1 MLNGRHMEDPYVGNA
16 VIAMPFLMPKLRT
29 VHILKALTASVLIA
43 IQAVSPLTSSAQA
56 AGLPTLGDGASSL
69 TTGEERRLGDSI
81 VRELYRDPD
90 YLDDPVLQEYVEGI
104 WLHLQ
109 DAARKNGELSPE
121 LEERFAW
128 TLLLGKDRQVNAFAL
143 PGGYMGVYLGL
154 IGVVSSGDELASVI
168 AHETSHITQRH
179 IARMMAQQGKQT
191 PLMLASMLLGALA
204 ATRSPDA
211 AMAIMMGGPA
221 AVMQNQLN
229 FSRAMESEA
238 DRMGYSLMSPA
249 GFAPQGFVSMFGK
262 LQQASRLNDNGSWPY
277 LRSHPLTTQ
286 RIADMDS
293 RIPPGKRAADP
304 VPTLEHVMM
313 SARARVIS
321 NPGVEVRRQW
331 ARLPRSGS
339 FSSLSQFEQVAQ
351 LYAATLSAMYLRD
364 WPLAREMAQ
373 RLLAATAGN
382 APANIQAKWLNA
394 ELEFKA
400 DNPQAALAALPLQFG
415 NAPEAAPRGPASGN
429 LAGPREVGPREVGPR
444 EAGPSLATID
454 VVERVAPRRP
464 QLLLKTEILLR
475 LNQAGSMASPL
486 QTWVT
491 DHPRDGSAWQT
502 LARVWRSQGQEM
514 RALRAEA
521 EAQVAHYDYA
531 AAVDRFKAAQDLA
544 RKAGAG
550 ADYFEASIIDT
561 RLRAVEE
568 LLREQL
574 RDKAVNK

>member
-1 MLNGRHMEDPYVGNA
+1 MLNGWHGTQVLPTFVVMVLPNFMQKTRTPYV
-16 VIAMPFLMPKLRT
+16 F
-29 VHILKALTASVLIA
+29 KALTASVLVA
-43 IQAVSPLTSSAQA
+43 FQCLTVVAPTAHA

-81 VRELYRDPD
+81 AKELYRDPD

-109 DAARKNGELSPE
+109 DAARKNGELSQE

-128 TLLLGKDRQVNAFAL
+128 TLVLGKDRQVNAFAL

-154 IGVVSSGDELASVI
+154 ISVVSSGDELASVI

-179 IARMMAQQGKQT
+179 IARMLAQQGKQT

-221 AVMQNQLN
+221 AMMQSQLN

-238 DRMGYSLMSPA
+238 DRMGYSLMAPA

-293 RIPPGKRAADP
+293 RVPPGKRAVDP

-313 SARARVIS
+313 AARARVIS
-321 NPGVEVRRQW
+321 NAGVDVRRQW
-331 ARLPRSGS
+331 AALPRSGS
-339 FSSLSQFEQVAQ
+339 FAGLSQPEQVGQ

-364 WPLAREMAQ
+364 WALAREMVQ
-373 RLLAATAGN
+373 RLLTATAGN
-382 APANIQAKWLNA
+382 AQASIQAKWLNA
-394 ELEFKA
+394 ELEFRA
-400 DNPQAALAALPLQFG
+400 DNAQAALAALPLQSS
-415 NAPEAAPRGPASGN
+415 NAPQAAPKVNARGN
-429 LAGPREVGPREVGPR
+429 IE
-444 EAGPSLATID
+444 GPSLATIN
-454 VVERVAPRRP
+454 VVEQAAARRP
-464 QLLLKTEILLR
+464 ELLLRADILLK
-475 LNQAGSMASPL
+475 LGQAASVASPL

-491 DHPRDGSAWQT
+491 DHPRDGGAWQM

-544 RKAGAG
+544 RKAGAKV
-550 ADYFEASIIDT
+550 DYFEASIVDT
-561 RLRAVEE
+561 RLRAVQE

-574 RDKAVNK
+574 ADKSINK

>member
-1 MLNGRHMEDPYVGNA
+1 MQKL
-16 VIAMPFLMPKLRT
+16 PKLHT
-29 VHILKALTASVLIA
+29 LKALTASILIA
-43 IQAVSPLTSSAQA
+43 IQIASPVASTAQA

-81 VRELYRDPD
+81 IKELYRDPD

-109 DAARKNGELSPE
+109 DAARKSGELSPE

-128 TLLLGKDRQVNAFAL
+128 TLILGKDRQVNAFAL

-154 IGVVSSGDELASVI
+154 ISVVSSGDELASVI

-304 VPTLEHVMM
+304 VPTMEHVMM
-313 SARARVIS
+313 AARARVIS
-321 NPGVEVRRQW
+321 NSGVEVRRQW
-331 ARLPRSGS
+331 ATLPRSGS
-339 FSSLSQFEQVAQ
+339 FASQSSFEQVAQ
-351 LYAATLSAMYLRD
+351 LYAATLSAVYLRD
-364 WPLAREMAQ
+364 WPLAREMVQ

-382 APANIQAKWLNA
+382 AQAHIQAQWLNA
-394 ELEFKA
+394 ELEYKA
-400 DNPQAALAALPLQFG
+400 DNPQAALAVLPSQSSKTPQE
-415 NAPEAAPRGPASGN
+415 APQVTASGN
-429 LAGPREVGPREVGPR
+429 L
-444 EAGPSLATID
+444 AGPSLATID

-464 QLLLKTEILLR
+464 ELLLKTDILLK
-475 LNQAGSMASPL
+475 LNQAAPMASPL

-491 DHPRDGSAWQT
+491 DHPRDGLAWQT

-544 RKAGAG
+544 RRAGAQ

-561 RLRAVEE
+561 RLRAVDE

-574 RDKAVNK
+574 RDKSINK

>member
-1 MLNGRHMEDPYVGNA
+1 MEDPYVGNA

-43 IQAVSPLTSSAQA
+43 TQAVSPLTCSVQA

-339 FSSLSQFEQVAQ
+339 FSSLSSSEQVAQ

-364 WPLAREMAQ
+364 WPLAREMVQ

-382 APANIQAKWLNA
+382 APANIQARWLNA
-394 ELEFKA
+394 ELEYKA
-400 DNPQAALAALPLQFG
+400 DNPQAALAALPLQSG
-415 NAPEAAPRGPASGN
+415 NAPQAAPRGTASGN
-429 LAGPREVGPREVGPR
+429 LAGPR

-464 QLLLKTEILLR
+464 ELLLKTEILLR
-475 LNQAGSMASPL
+475 LNQAGPMASPL

-574 RDKAVNK
+574 RDKAINK

>member
-1 MLNGRHMEDPYVGNA
+1 
-16 VIAMPFLMPKLRT
+16 MPKLRK

-43 IQAVSPLTSSAQA
+43 IQAVSPLAPGARA

-81 VRELYRDPD
+81 ARELYRDPD

-331 ARLPRSGS
+331 ATLPRSGS

-364 WPLAREMAQ
+364 WPLAREMVQ
-373 RLLAATAGN
+373 RLLVATAGN
-382 APANIQAKWLNA
+382 APANIQARWLNA
-394 ELEFKA
+394 ELEYKA
-400 DNPQAALAALPLQFG
+400 DNPQAALVALPLQSVL
-415 NAPEAAPRGPASGN
+415 APQAAPKATASGN
-429 LAGPREVGPREVGPR
+429 LAGPREAGPR

-464 QLLLKTEILLR
+464 ELLLKTEILLR

-544 RKAGAG
+544 RKAGAR

>member
-1 MLNGRHMEDPYVGNA
+1 
-16 VIAMPFLMPKLRT
+16 MPKLRK

-43 IQAVSPLTSSAQA
+43 IQAVSPLAPGARA

-81 VRELYRDPD
+81 ARELYRDPD

-331 ARLPRSGS
+331 ATLPRSGS

-364 WPLAREMAQ
+364 WPLAREMVQ
-373 RLLAATAGN
+373 RLLTATAGN
-382 APANIQAKWLNA
+382 APANIQARWLNA
-394 ELEFKA
+394 ELEYKA
-400 DNPQAALAALPLQFG
+400 DNPQAALVALPLQSVL
-415 NAPEAAPRGPASGN
+415 APQAAPKATASGN
-429 LAGPREVGPREVGPR
+429 LAGPREAGPR

-464 QLLLKTEILLR
+464 ELLLKTEILLR

-544 RKAGAG
+544 RKAGAR

>member
-1 MLNGRHMEDPYVGNA
+1 MNGWQFRPLNAGNV
-16 VIAMPFLMPKLRT
+16 VIVMPLLMQKLPKA
-29 VHILKALTASVLIA
+29 HALKALAASILIA
-43 IQAVSPLTSSAQA
+43 VQCVSPLMSPVQA

-69 TTGEERRLGDSI
+69 TTGDERRLGDSI
-81 VRELYRDPD
+81 VKELYRDPD

-109 DAARKNGELSPE
+109 DAARKNGELSQE
-121 LEERFAW
+121 LEDRFAW
-128 TLLLGKDRQVNAFAL
+128 TLILGKDRQVNAFAL

-154 IGVVSSGDELASVI
+154 ISVVSSGDELASVI

-179 IARMMAQQGKQT
+179 IARMLAQQGKQT

-238 DRMGYSLMSPA
+238 DRMGYSLMAPA

-293 RIPPGKRAADP
+293 RVPPGKRSADP

-313 SARARVIS
+313 AARARVIS
-321 NPGVEVRRQW
+321 NAGVDVRRQW
-331 ARLPRSGS
+331 AVLPRSGS
-339 FSSLSQFEQVAQ
+339 FGSVSQAEQVGQ

-364 WPLAREMAQ
+364 WALAREMVQ
-373 RLLAATAGN
+373 RLLTATAGN
-382 APANIQAKWLNA
+382 AQASIQAKWLNA
-394 ELEFKA
+394 ELELKA
-400 DNPQAALAALPLQFG
+400 DNPQAALAALPLQSS
-415 NAPEAAPRGPASGN
+415 NAPQPAPKVTASGN
-429 LAGPREVGPREVGPR
+429 LAGP
-444 EAGPSLATID
+444 SLATIN
-454 VVERVAPRRP
+454 VVEHVAPRRP
-464 QLLLKTEILLR
+464 ELMLRAEILLK
-475 LNQAGSMASPL
+475 LNQAAPVVSPL

-521 EAQVAHYDYA
+521 KAQVAHYDYA

-544 RKAGAG
+544 RKAGAK

-574 RDKAVNK
+574 SDKSINK

>member
-1 MLNGRHMEDPYVGNA
+1 
-16 VIAMPFLMPKLRT
+16 MPFLMPKLPKAHT
-29 VHILKALTASVLIA
+29 LKALAASVLIA
-43 IQAVSPLTSSAQA
+43 LQCVAPMLHPVQA

-81 VRELYRDPD
+81 VKELYRDPD

-109 DAARKNGELSPE
+109 DAARKNGELSQE

-179 IARMMAQQGKQT
+179 IARMLSQQGKQT

-238 DRMGYSLMSPA
+238 DRMGYSLMAPA

-293 RIPPGKRAADP
+293 RVPPGKRAAAP
-304 VPTLEHVMM
+304 APTLEHVMM
-313 SARARVIS
+313 AARARVIS
-321 NPGVEVRRQW
+321 NTGVDVRRQW
-331 ARLPRSGS
+331 ATLPRSGS
-339 FSSLSQFEQVAQ
+339 FASLTQAEQIGQ
-351 LYAATLSAMYLRD
+351 LYAATLSAIYLRD
-364 WPLAREMAQ
+364 WPLAREMVQ
-373 RLLAATAGN
+373 RLLSATAGN
-382 APANIQAKWLNA
+382 AQANIQARWLSA
-394 ELEFKA
+394 ELEYKA
-400 DNPQAALAALPLQFG
+400 DQPQAALAALPLQSS
-415 NAPEAAPRGPASGN
+415 NAPQPAPKVTASGN
-429 LAGPREVGPREVGPR
+429 LAGPREAGPR
-444 EAGPSLATID
+444 EAGPSLATVN
-454 VVERVAPRRP
+454 VVEHVAPRRP
-464 QLLLKTEILLR
+464 ELLLRADILLK
-475 LNQAGSMASPL
+475 LGQAASMASPL
-486 QTWVT
+486 QTWMT
-491 DHPRDGSAWQT
+491 DHPRDGTAWQT

-544 RKAGAG
+544 RKAGAK

-561 RLRAVEE
+561 RLRAVDE

-574 RDKAVNK
+574 RDKTINK

>member
-1 MLNGRHMEDPYVGNA
+1 MLNGWQFRNLNAGNV
-16 VIAMPFLMPKLRT
+16 VIAMPILMQKLPKT
-29 VHILKALTASVLIA
+29 HILKALTASVLIA
-43 IQAVSPLTSSAQA
+43 IQGVSLLMSPAHA
-56 AGLPTLGDGASSL
+56 AALPTLGDGASSL
-69 TTGEERRLGDSI
+69 TTGDERRLGDSI
-81 VRELYRDPD
+81 VKELYRDPD

-154 IGVVSSGDELASVI
+154 IGVVSSRDELASVI

-221 AVMQNQLN
+221 AMMQNQLN

-293 RIPPGKRAADP
+293 RIPPGKRATEPA
-304 VPTLEHVMM
+304 PTLEHVMM
-313 SARARVIS
+313 AARARVIS
-321 NPGVEVRRQW
+321 NPGAEVRRQW
-331 ARLPRSGS
+331 ATLPRSGS
-339 FSSLSQFEQVAQ
+339 FAGLPQAEQVAQ
-351 LYAATLSAMYLRD
+351 LYAATLSALYLRD
-364 WPLAREMAQ
+364 WVIAREMVQ
-373 RLLAATAGN
+373 RLLTATAGN
-382 APANIQAKWLNA
+382 AQASIQAKWLNA

-400 DNPQAALAALPLQFG
+400 DNAQAALAALPLQSSK
-415 NAPEAAPRGPASGN
+415 APQAAPKVAASGN
-429 LAGPREVGPREVGPR
+429 LT
-444 EAGPSLATID
+444 GPSLATID
-454 VVERVAPRRP
+454 VIESVAPRRP
-464 QLLLKTEILLR
+464 ELLLKADILLK
-475 LNQAGSMASPL
+475 LNQVGPIASPL

-491 DHPRDGSAWQT
+491 DHPRDGGAWQM
-502 LARVWRSQGQEM
+502 LARVWRSQGQEL

-544 RKAGAG
+544 RKAGAK

-561 RLRAVEE
+561 RLRAVNE

-574 RDKAVNK
+574 SDKAINK

>member
-1 MLNGRHMEDPYVGNA
+1 M
-16 VIAMPFLMPKLRT
+16 IAMPFLIQKLRT
-29 VHILKALTASVLIA
+29 AHILKALTASVLIA
-43 IQAVSPLTSSAQA
+43 IQTVSPLASSAQA

-81 VRELYRDPD
+81 ARELYRDPD

-293 RIPPGKRAADP
+293 RIPPGKRAAEP

-364 WPLAREMAQ
+364 WPLAREMVQ
-373 RLLAATAGN
+373 RLLAATVGN
-382 APANIQAKWLNA
+382 APANIQARWLNA

-400 DNPQAALAALPLQFG
+400 DNPQAALAALPLQSG
-415 NAPEAAPRGPASGN
+415 NAPQAAPRVTASGN
-429 LAGPREVGPREVGPR
+429 LAGPR

-464 QLLLKTEILLR
+464 ELLLKTEILLR

>member
-1 MLNGRHMEDPYVGNA
+1 
-16 VIAMPFLMPKLRT
+16 MPKLRT

-81 VRELYRDPD
+81 ARELYRDPD

-382 APANIQAKWLNA
+382 APANIQARWLNA

-400 DNPQAALAALPLQFG
+400 DNPQAALAALPPQSG
-415 NAPEAAPRGPASGN
+415 NAPQAAPRVTASGN
-429 LAGPREVGPREVGPR
+429 LAGPREAGPR

-454 VVERVAPRRP
+454 VVEQVAPRRP

-544 RKAGAG
+544 RKAGAS

-561 RLRAVEE
+561 RLRAVDE

>member
-1 MLNGRHMEDPYVGNA
+1 MQKL
-16 VIAMPFLMPKLRT
+16 PKLHT
-29 VHILKALTASVLIA
+29 LKALAASILIA
-43 IQAVSPLTSSAQA
+43 IQIASPVASTAQA

-81 VRELYRDPD
+81 IKELYRDLD

-109 DAARKNGELSPE
+109 DAARKSGELSPE

-128 TLLLGKDRQVNAFAL
+128 TLILGKDRQVNAFAL

-154 IGVVSSGDELASVI
+154 ISVVSSGDELASVI

-304 VPTLEHVMM
+304 VPTMEHVMM
-313 SARARVIS
+313 AARARVIS

-331 ARLPRSGS
+331 ATLPRSGS
-339 FSSLSQFEQVAQ
+339 FASQSSLEQVAQ

-364 WPLAREMAQ
+364 WPLAREMVQ

-382 APANIQAKWLNA
+382 AQAHIQAQWLNA
-394 ELEFKA
+394 ELEYKA
-400 DNPQAALAALPLQFG
+400 DNPQAALAALPSQSSKTPQD
-415 NAPEAAPRGPASGN
+415 APKVTASGN
-429 LAGPREVGPREVGPR
+429 L
-444 EAGPSLATID
+444 AGPSLATID

-464 QLLLKTEILLR
+464 ELLLKTDILLK
-475 LNQAGSMASPL
+475 LNQAAPMASPL

-491 DHPRDGSAWQT
+491 DHPRDGLAWQT

-544 RKAGAG
+544 RRAGAQ

-561 RLRAVEE
+561 RLRAVDE

-574 RDKAVNK
+574 RDKSINK

>member
-293 RIPPGKRAADP
+293 RIPPGKRAAEP

-400 DNPQAALAALPLQFG
+400 DNPQAALAALPLQSG

-429 LAGPREVGPREVGPR
+429 LAGPREVGPR

>member
-1 MLNGRHMEDPYVGNA
+1 
-16 VIAMPFLMPKLRT
+16 MPKLRT

-81 VRELYRDPD
+81 ARELYRDPD

-313 SARARVIS
+313 AARARVIS
-321 NPGVEVRRQW
+321 NQGVEVRRQW

-364 WPLAREMAQ
+364 WPLAREMVQ

-382 APANIQAKWLNA
+382 APANIQARWLNA

-400 DNPQAALAALPLQFG
+400 DNPQAALAALPLHSG
-415 NAPEAAPRGPASGN
+415 NAPQAAPRVTASGN
-429 LAGPREVGPREVGPR
+429 LAGPR

-464 QLLLKTEILLR
+464 ELLLKTEILLR
-475 LNQAGSMASPL
+475 LNQAGPMASPL

>member
-1 MLNGRHMEDPYVGNA
+1 MLNCWQLRALNAGNT
-16 VIAMPFLMPKLRT
+16 VIDMPLLMQKQPV
-29 VHILKALTASVLIA
+29 VHTLKALVASIVIA
-43 IQAVSPLTSSAQA
+43 VQCTSPLMSTAQA

-81 VRELYRDPD
+81 VKELYRDPD

-154 IGVVSSGDELASVI
+154 IGVVSSGDELASVL

-179 IARMMAQQGKQT
+179 IARMLAQQGKQT

-221 AVMQNQLN
+221 AMMQNQLN

-293 RIPPGKRAADP
+293 RIPPGKRATEPA
-304 VPTLEHVMM
+304 PTLEHVMM
-313 SARARVIS
+313 AARARVIS

-331 ARLPRSGS
+331 ATLPRSGS
-339 FSSLSQFEQVAQ
+339 FASQSSLEQVAQ

-364 WPLAREMAQ
+364 WPLAREMVQ

-382 APANIQAKWLNA
+382 AQAHIQAQWLNA
-394 ELEFKA
+394 ELEYKA
-400 DNPQAALAALPLQFG
+400 DNPQAALATLPSQSSKLPQEALKLT
-415 NAPEAAPRGPASGN
+415 ASGN
-429 LAGPREVGPREVGPR
+429 L
-444 EAGPSLATID
+444 AGPSLATID

-464 QLLLKTEILLR
+464 ELLLKTDILLK
-475 LNQAGSMASPL
+475 LNQAAPMASPL

-491 DHPRDGSAWQT
+491 DHPRDGLAWQT
-502 LARVWRSQGQEM
+502 LGRVWRSQGQEM

-544 RKAGAG
+544 RRAGAQ

-561 RLRAVEE
+561 RLRAVDE

-574 RDKAVNK
+574 RDKSINK

>member
-1 MLNGRHMEDPYVGNA
+1 MLHPV
-16 VIAMPFLMPKLRT
+16 
-29 VHILKALTASVLIA
+29 
-43 IQAVSPLTSSAQA
+43 QA

-81 VRELYRDPD
+81 VKELYRDPD

-109 DAARKNGELSPE
+109 DAARKNGELSQE

-179 IARMMAQQGKQT
+179 IARMLSQQGKQT

-238 DRMGYSLMSPA
+238 DRMGYSLMAPA

-293 RIPPGKRAADP
+293 RVPPGKRAAAP
-304 VPTLEHVMM
+304 EPTLEHVMM
-313 SARARVIS
+313 AARARVIS
-321 NPGVEVRRQW
+321 NTGVDVRRQW
-331 ARLPRSGS
+331 ATLPRSGS
-339 FSSLSQFEQVAQ
+339 FASLTQAEQIGQ
-351 LYAATLSAMYLRD
+351 LYAATLSAIYLRD
-364 WPLAREMAQ
+364 WPLAREMVQ
-373 RLLAATAGN
+373 RLLSATAGN
-382 APANIQAKWLNA
+382 AQANIQARWLSA
-394 ELEFKA
+394 ELEYKA
-400 DNPQAALAALPLQFG
+400 DQPQAALAALPLQSS
-415 NAPEAAPRGPASGN
+415 NAPQPAPKVTASGN
-429 LAGPREVGPREVGPR
+429 LAGPREAGPR
-444 EAGPSLATID
+444 EAGPSLATIN
-454 VVERVAPRRP
+454 VVEHMAPRRP
-464 QLLLKTEILLR
+464 ELLLRADILLK
-475 LNQAGSMASPL
+475 LGQAASMASPL

-491 DHPRDGSAWQT
+491 DHPRDGTAWQT

-544 RKAGAG
+544 RKAGAK

-561 RLRAVEE
+561 RLRAVDE

-574 RDKAVNK
+574 RDKTINK

>member
-1 MLNGRHMEDPYVGNA
+1 
-16 VIAMPFLMPKLRT
+16 MPFLMQKLPKIHT
-29 VHILKALTASVLIA
+29 LKALTASILIA
-43 IQAVSPLTSSAQA
+43 IQIVSPAASTAQA

-81 VRELYRDPD
+81 IKELYRDPD

-104 WLHLQ
+104 WQHLQ
-109 DAARKNGELSPE
+109 DAARKSGELSPE

-128 TLLLGKDRQVNAFAL
+128 TLILGKDRQVNAFAL

-154 IGVVSSGDELASVI
+154 ISVVSSGDELASVI

-304 VPTLEHVMM
+304 VPTMEHVMM
-313 SARARVIS
+313 AARARVIS

-331 ARLPRSGS
+331 ATLPRSGS
-339 FSSLSQFEQVAQ
+339 FASQSSLEQVAQ

-364 WPLAREMAQ
+364 WPLAREMVQ

-382 APANIQAKWLNA
+382 AQAHIQAQWLNA
-394 ELEFKA
+394 ELEYKA
-400 DNPQAALAALPLQFG
+400 DNPQAALAALPSQSSK
-415 NAPEAAPRGPASGN
+415 APQEAPKVTASGN
-429 LAGPREVGPREVGPR
+429 L
-444 EAGPSLATID
+444 AGPSLATID

-464 QLLLKTEILLR
+464 ELLLKTDILLK
-475 LNQAGSMASPL
+475 LNQAAPMASPL

-491 DHPRDGSAWQT
+491 DHPRDGLAWQT

-544 RKAGAG
+544 RRAGAQ

-561 RLRAVEE
+561 RLRAVDE

-574 RDKAVNK
+574 RDKSINK

>member
-1 MLNGRHMEDPYVGNA
+1 
-16 VIAMPFLMPKLRT
+16 MPFLMPKLRK

-43 IQAVSPLTSSAQA
+43 IQAVSPLAPGARA

-81 VRELYRDPD
+81 ARELYRDPD

-331 ARLPRSGS
+331 ATLPRSGS

-364 WPLAREMAQ
+364 WPLAREMVQ
-373 RLLAATAGN
+373 RLLVATAGN

-400 DNPQAALAALPLQFG
+400 DNPQAALVALPLQSVL
-415 NAPEAAPRGPASGN
+415 APQAAPKATASGN
-429 LAGPREVGPREVGPR
+429 LAGPREAGPR

-464 QLLLKTEILLR
+464 ELLLKTEILLR

-544 RKAGAG
+544 RKAGAR

>member
-1 MLNGRHMEDPYVGNA
+1 MLNGRHMEDPYAGNA

-69 TTGEERRLGDSI
+69 TTGEERRMGDSI
-81 VRELYRDPD
+81 ARELYRDPD

-313 SARARVIS
+313 AARARVIS
-321 NPGVEVRRQW
+321 NQGVEVRRQW

-364 WPLAREMAQ
+364 WPLAREMVQ

-382 APANIQAKWLNA
+382 APANIQARWLNA

-400 DNPQAALAALPLQFG
+400 DNPQAALAALPLHSD
-415 NAPEAAPRGPASGN
+415 NAPQAAPRVTASGN
-429 LAGPREVGPREVGPR
+429 LAGPREAGPR
-444 EAGPSLATID
+444 EARPSLATID

-464 QLLLKTEILLR
+464 ELLLKTEILLR
-475 LNQAGSMASPL
+475 LNQAGPMASPL

>member
-1 MLNGRHMEDPYVGNA
+1 M
-16 VIAMPFLMPKLRT
+16 IAMPFLIQKLRT
-29 VHILKALTASVLIA
+29 AHILKAVTASVLIA
-43 IQAVSPLTSSAQA
+43 IQTVSPLASSAQA

-81 VRELYRDPD
+81 ARELYRDPD

-364 WPLAREMAQ
+364 WPLAREMVQ
-373 RLLAATAGN
+373 RLLAATVGN
-382 APANIQAKWLNA
+382 APANIQARWLNA

-400 DNPQAALAALPLQFG
+400 DNPQAALAALPLQSG
-415 NAPEAAPRGPASGN
+415 NAPQAAPRVTASGN
-429 LAGPREVGPREVGPR
+429 LAGPR

-464 QLLLKTEILLR
+464 ELLLKTEILLR

>member
-1 MLNGRHMEDPYVGNA
+1 
-16 VIAMPFLMPKLRT
+16 MPFLMQKLPKIHT
-29 VHILKALTASVLIA
+29 LKALTASVLLA
-43 IQAVSPLTSSAQA
+43 IQIASPVASTAQA

-81 VRELYRDPD
+81 IKELYRDPD

-109 DAARKNGELSPE
+109 DAARKSGELSPE

-128 TLLLGKDRQVNAFAL
+128 TLILGKDRQVNAFAL

-154 IGVVSSGDELASVI
+154 ISVVSSGDELASVI

-304 VPTLEHVMM
+304 VPTMEHVMM
-313 SARARVIS
+313 AARARVIS

-331 ARLPRSGS
+331 ATLPRSGS
-339 FSSLSQFEQVAQ
+339 FASQSSLEQVGQ

-364 WPLAREMAQ
+364 WPLAREMVQ

-382 APANIQAKWLNA
+382 TQAHIQAQWLNA
-394 ELEFKA
+394 ELEYKA
-400 DNPQAALAALPLQFG
+400 DNPQAALAALPSQSSKPPQE
-415 NAPEAAPRGPASGN
+415 APKVTASGN
-429 LAGPREVGPREVGPR
+429 L
-444 EAGPSLATID
+444 AGPSLATID

-464 QLLLKTEILLR
+464 ELLLKTDILLK
-475 LNQAGSMASPL
+475 LNQAAPMASPL
-486 QTWVT
+486 QTWVA
-491 DHPRDGSAWQT
+491 DHPRDGLAWQT

-544 RKAGAG
+544 RKAGAK

-561 RLRAVEE
+561 RLRAVDE

-574 RDKAVNK
+574 RDKSINK

>member
-1 MLNGRHMEDPYVGNA
+1 
-16 VIAMPFLMPKLRT
+16 MPFLIQKLRT
-29 VHILKALTASVLIA
+29 AHILKALTASVLIA
-43 IQAVSPLTSSAQA
+43 IQTVSPLASSAQA

-81 VRELYRDPD
+81 ARELYRDPD

-109 DAARKNGELSPE
+109 DAARKNGELSHE

-293 RIPPGKRAADP
+293 RIPPGKRAAEP

-364 WPLAREMAQ
+364 WPLAREMVQ
-373 RLLAATAGN
+373 RLLVATAGN
-382 APANIQAKWLNA
+382 APANIQARWLNA

-400 DNPQAALAALPLQFG
+400 DNPQAALAALPLHSG
-415 NAPEAAPRGPASGN
+415 NAPQAAPRVTASGN
-429 LAGPREVGPREVGPR
+429 LAGPR

-464 QLLLKTEILLR
+464 ELLLKTEILLR

>member
-1 MLNGRHMEDPYVGNA
+1 M
-16 VIAMPFLMPKLRT
+16 
-29 VHILKALTASVLIA
+29 
-43 IQAVSPLTSSAQA
+43 SPAQA

-81 VRELYRDPD
+81 VKELYRDPD
-90 YLDDPVLQEYVEGI
+90 YLDDPMLQEYVEGI

-128 TLLLGKDRQVNAFAL
+128 TLILGKDRQVNAFAL

-179 IARMMAQQGKQT
+179 IARMLAQQGKQT

-221 AVMQNQLN
+221 AVMQSQLN

-238 DRMGYSLMSPA
+238 DRMGYSLMAPA

-293 RIPPGKRAADP
+293 RVPPGKRAAAP
-304 VPTLEHVMM
+304 APTLEHAMM
-313 SARARVIS
+313 AARARVIS
-321 NPGVEVRRQW
+321 NAGVDVRRQW
-331 ARLPRSGS
+331 AVLPRSGS
-339 FSSLSQFEQVAQ
+339 FGVQSQADQIGQ
-351 LYAATLSAMYLRD
+351 LYAAVLSAMYLRD

-373 RLLAATAGN
+373 RLLTATAGN
-382 APANIQAKWLNA
+382 GPARMQAQWLNA
-394 ELEFKA
+394 EMELKA
-400 DNPQAALAALPLQFG
+400 DNAQAALAALPLQSS
-415 NAPEAAPRGPASGN
+415 NAVQAAPKITSRGN
-429 LAGPREVGPREVGPR
+429 ME
-444 EAGPSLATID
+444 GPSLATID
-454 VVERVAPRRP
+454 VVERVAARRP
-464 QLLLKTEILLR
+464 ELLLKSEILLK
-475 LNQAGSMASPL
+475 LNQAGPMASPL

-491 DHPRDGSAWQT
+491 DHARDGTAWQT

-531 AAVDRFKAAQDLA
+531 AAVDRFKAAQDFA
-544 RKAGAG
+544 RKSGG
-550 ADYFEASIIDT
+550 QADYFEASIIDT
-561 RLRAVEE
+561 RLRAVQE

-574 RDKAVNK
+574 SDKTINK

>member
-1 MLNGRHMEDPYVGNA
+1 M
-16 VIAMPFLMPKLRT
+16 
-29 VHILKALTASVLIA
+29 AS
-43 IQAVSPLTSSAQA
+43 TAQA

-81 VRELYRDPD
+81 IKELYRDPD

-109 DAARKNGELSPE
+109 DAARKSGELSPE

-128 TLLLGKDRQVNAFAL
+128 TLILGKDRQVNAFAL

-154 IGVVSSGDELASVI
+154 ISVVSSGDELASVI

-238 DRMGYSLMSPA
+238 DRMGYSLMAPA

-304 VPTLEHVMM
+304 VPTMEHVMM
-313 SARARVIS
+313 AARARVIS

-331 ARLPRSGS
+331 ATLPRSGS
-339 FSSLSQFEQVAQ
+339 FASQSSLEQVAQ

-364 WPLAREMAQ
+364 WPLAREMVQ

-382 APANIQAKWLNA
+382 AQAHIQAQWLNA
-394 ELEFKA
+394 ELEYKA
-400 DNPQAALAALPLQFG
+400 DNPQAALAALPSLSSKTPQES
-415 NAPEAAPRGPASGN
+415 PKVTASGN
-429 LAGPREVGPREVGPR
+429 L
-444 EAGPSLATID
+444 AGPSLATID

-464 QLLLKTEILLR
+464 ELLLKTDILLK
-475 LNQAGSMASPL
+475 LNQAAPMASPL

-491 DHPRDGSAWQT
+491 DHPRDGLAWQT

-544 RKAGAG
+544 RRAGAQ

-574 RDKAVNK
+574 RDKSINK

>member
-429 LAGPREVGPREVGPR
+429 LAGPREVGPRE
-444 EAGPSLATID
+444 AGPSLATID

>member
-1 MLNGRHMEDPYVGNA
+1 
-16 VIAMPFLMPKLRT
+16 MPFLMPKLRK
-29 VHILKALTASVLIA
+29 VHILKVLTASVLIA
-43 IQAVSPLTSSAQA
+43 IQAVSPLAPGALA

-81 VRELYRDPD
+81 ARELYRDPD

-331 ARLPRSGS
+331 ATLPRSGS

-364 WPLAREMAQ
+364 WPLAREMVQ
-373 RLLAATAGN
+373 RLLTATAGN
-382 APANIQAKWLNA
+382 APANIQARWLNA
-394 ELEFKA
+394 ELEYKA
-400 DNPQAALAALPLQFG
+400 DNPQAALVALPLQSVL
-415 NAPEAAPRGPASGN
+415 APQAAPKATASGN
-429 LAGPREVGPREVGPR
+429 LAGPREAGPREAGPR

-464 QLLLKTEILLR
+464 ELLLKTEILLR

-544 RKAGAG
+544 RKAGAR

>member
-1 MLNGRHMEDPYVGNA
+1 
-16 VIAMPFLMPKLRT
+16 MPKLPKAHT
-29 VHILKALTASVLIA
+29 LKALAASVLIA
-43 IQAVSPLTSSAQA
+43 LQCVAPMLHPVQA

-81 VRELYRDPD
+81 VKELYRDPD

-109 DAARKNGELSPE
+109 DAARKNGELSQE

-179 IARMMAQQGKQT
+179 IARMLSQQGKQT

-238 DRMGYSLMSPA
+238 DRMGYSLMAPA

-293 RIPPGKRAADP
+293 RVPPGKRTAAP
-304 VPTLEHVMM
+304 APTLEHVMM
-313 SARARVIS
+313 AARARVIS
-321 NPGVEVRRQW
+321 NTGVDVRRQW
-331 ARLPRSGS
+331 ATLPRSGS
-339 FSSLSQFEQVAQ
+339 FASLTQAEQVAQ
-351 LYAATLSAMYLRD
+351 LYAATLSAIYLRD
-364 WPLAREMAQ
+364 WPLAREMVQ
-373 RLLAATAGN
+373 RLLSATAGN
-382 APANIQAKWLNA
+382 AQANIQARWLSA
-394 ELEFKA
+394 ELEYKA
-400 DNPQAALAALPLQFG
+400 DQPQAALAALPLQSS
-415 NAPEAAPRGPASGN
+415 NAPQPAPKVMASGN
-429 LAGPREVGPREVGPR
+429 LAGPREAGPR
-444 EAGPSLATID
+444 EAGPSLATIN
-454 VVERVAPRRP
+454 VVEHVAPRRP
-464 QLLLKTEILLR
+464 ELLLRADILLK
-475 LNQAGSMASPL
+475 LGQAAAMASPL

-491 DHPRDGSAWQT
+491 DHPRDGTAWQT

-544 RKAGAG
+544 RKAGAK

-561 RLRAVEE
+561 RLRAVDE

-574 RDKAVNK
+574 RDKTINK

>member
-1 MLNGRHMEDPYVGNA
+1 MLNGWQFRPLNAGNV
-16 VIAMPFLMPKLRT
+16 VIVMPLLMQKLPKA
-29 VHILKALTASVLIA
+29 HALKALAASILIA
-43 IQAVSPLTSSAQA
+43 VQCVSPLMSPVQA

-69 TTGEERRLGDSI
+69 TTGDERRLGDSI
-81 VRELYRDPD
+81 VKELYRDPD

-109 DAARKNGELSPE
+109 DAARKNGELSQE
-121 LEERFAW
+121 LEDRFAW
-128 TLLLGKDRQVNAFAL
+128 TLILGKDRQVNAFAL

-154 IGVVSSGDELASVI
+154 ISVVSSGDELASVI

-179 IARMMAQQGKQT
+179 IARMLAQQGKQT

-238 DRMGYSLMSPA
+238 DRMGYSLMAPA

-293 RIPPGKRAADP
+293 RVPPGKRAAAP
-304 VPTLEHVMM
+304 APTLEHAMM
-313 SARARVIS
+313 AARARVIS
-321 NPGVEVRRQW
+321 NSGVDVRRQW
-331 ARLPRSGS
+331 AVLPRSGS
-339 FSSLSQFEQVAQ
+339 FGAQSQADQIGQ
-351 LYAATLSAMYLRD
+351 LYAAALSAMYLRD

-373 RLLAATAGN
+373 RLLTATAGN
-382 APANIQAKWLNA
+382 GPARMQAQWLNA
-394 ELEFKA
+394 EMELKA
-400 DNPQAALAALPLQFG
+400 DNAQAALAALPLQSS
-415 NAPEAAPRGPASGN
+415 NAVQAAPKITSRGN
-429 LAGPREVGPREVGPR
+429 ME
-444 EAGPSLATID
+444 GPSLATID

-464 QLLLKTEILLR
+464 ELLLKSEILLK
-475 LNQAGSMASPL
+475 LNQAGPMASPL

-491 DHPRDGSAWQT
+491 DHARDGTAWQT

-531 AAVDRFKAAQDLA
+531 AAVDRFKAAQDFA
-544 RKAGAG
+544 RKSGG
-550 ADYFEASIIDT
+550 QADYFEASIIDT
-561 RLRAVEE
+561 RLRAVQE

-574 RDKAVNK
+574 SDKAINK

>member
-1 MLNGRHMEDPYVGNA
+1 
-16 VIAMPFLMPKLRT
+16 MPFLMQKLPKLHT
-29 VHILKALTASVLIA
+29 LKALTASILIA
-43 IQAVSPLTSSAQA
+43 IQIASPVASTAQA

-81 VRELYRDPD
+81 IKELYRDPD

-109 DAARKNGELSPE
+109 DAARKSGELSPE

-128 TLLLGKDRQVNAFAL
+128 TLILGKDRQVNAFAL

-154 IGVVSSGDELASVI
+154 ISVVSSGDELASVI

-293 RIPPGKRAADP
+293 RIPPGKRAVDP
-304 VPTLEHVMM
+304 VPTMEHVMM
-313 SARARVIS
+313 AARARVIS
-321 NPGVEVRRQW
+321 NSGVEVRRQW
-331 ARLPRSGS
+331 ATLPRSGS
-339 FSSLSQFEQVAQ
+339 FTSQSSLEQVAQ

-364 WPLAREMAQ
+364 WPLAREMVQ

-382 APANIQAKWLNA
+382 AQAHIQARWLNA
-394 ELEFKA
+394 ELEYKA
-400 DNPQAALAALPLQFG
+400 DNPQAALAALPSQSSKTPQE
-415 NAPEAAPRGPASGN
+415 APQVTASGN
-429 LAGPREVGPREVGPR
+429 LAGP
-444 EAGPSLATID
+444 SLATVD

-464 QLLLKTEILLR
+464 ELLLKTDILLK
-475 LNQAGSMASPL
+475 LNQAAPMASPL

-491 DHPRDGSAWQT
+491 DHPRDGLAWQT
-502 LARVWRSQGQEM
+502 LGRVWRSQGQEM

-544 RKAGAG
+544 RRAGAQ

-561 RLRAVEE
+561 RLRAVDE

-574 RDKAVNK
+574 RDKSINK

>member
-1 MLNGRHMEDPYVGNA
+1 M
-16 VIAMPFLMPKLRT
+16 IAMPFLMQKLRKT
-29 VHILKALTASVLIA
+29 HVLKALAASVLIA
-43 IQAVSPLTSSAQA
+43 SQCITPSISVVQA

-81 VRELYRDPD
+81 VKELYRDPD

-128 TLLLGKDRQVNAFAL
+128 TLILGKDRQVNAFAL

-179 IARMMAQQGKQT
+179 IARMLAQQGKQT
-191 PLMLASMLLGALA
+191 PLMLASLLLGALA

-221 AVMQNQLN
+221 AVMQSQLN

-238 DRMGYSLMSPA
+238 DRMGYSLMAPA

-293 RIPPGKRAADP
+293 RVPPGKRAAAP
-304 VPTLEHVMM
+304 APTLEHAMM
-313 SARARVIS
+313 AARARVIS
-321 NPGVEVRRQW
+321 NSGVDVRRQW
-331 ARLPRSGS
+331 AVLPRSGS
-339 FSSLSQFEQVAQ
+339 FGAQSQADQIGQ
-351 LYAATLSAMYLRD
+351 LYAAVLSAMYLRD

-373 RLLAATAGN
+373 RLLTATAGN
-382 APANIQAKWLNA
+382 GPARMQAQWLNA
-394 ELEFKA
+394 EMELKA
-400 DNPQAALAALPLQFG
+400 DNAQTALAALPLQSS
-415 NAPEAAPRGPASGN
+415 NAVQAAPKITSRGN
-429 LAGPREVGPREVGPR
+429 ME
-444 EAGPSLATID
+444 GPSLATID

-464 QLLLKTEILLR
+464 ELLLKADILLK
-475 LNQAGSMASPL
+475 LNQAGPMASPL

-491 DHPRDGSAWQT
+491 DHARDGTAWQT
-502 LARVWRSQGQEM
+502 RARVWRSQGQEM

-531 AAVDRFKAAQDLA
+531 AAVDRFKAAQDFA
-544 RKAGAG
+544 RKSGG
-550 ADYFEASIIDT
+550 QADYFEASIIDT
-561 RLRAVEE
+561 RLRAVQE

-574 RDKAVNK
+574 SDKAINK

>member
-1 MLNGRHMEDPYVGNA
+1 
-16 VIAMPFLMPKLRT
+16 MPFLMQKLPT
-29 VHILKALTASVLIA
+29 VHMLKALTASVLIA
-43 IQAVSPLTSSAQA
+43 VQFLSPLMSSAQA
-56 AGLPTLGDGASSL
+56 VGLPTLGDGASSL
-69 TTGEERRLGDSI
+69 TTGDERRLGDTI
-81 VRELYRDPD
+81 AKELYRDPD
-90 YLDDPVLQEYVEGI
+90 YLDDPVLQEYVETM

-128 TLLLGKDRQVNAFAL
+128 TLVLGKDRQVNAFAL

-154 IGVVSSGDELASVI
+154 ISVVSSGDELASVI

-221 AVMQNQLN
+221 AMMQNQLN

-238 DRMGYSLMSPA
+238 DRMGYSLMTPA

-286 RIADMDS
+286 RIADMDA

-304 VPTLEHVMM
+304 KPTLEHVMM
-313 SARARVIS
+313 AARARVIS
-321 NPGVEVRRQW
+321 NPAAEVRREW
-331 ARLPRSGS
+331 AMLPRSGS
-339 FSSLSQFEQVAQ
+339 FSALAQTEQVAQ
-351 LYAATLSAMYLRD
+351 LYAATLSAMYLSD
-364 WPLAREMAQ
+364 WAIAREMVQ
-373 RLLAATAGN
+373 RLLTATASN
-382 APANIQAKWLNA
+382 AQANIQAKWLNA
-394 ELEFKA
+394 EMELKA
-400 DNPQAALAALPLQFG
+400 GNAQAALAALPLQSS
-415 NAPEAAPRGPASGN
+415 NSPQAAPKTTASGN
-429 LAGPREVGPREVGPR
+429 A
-444 EAGPSLATID
+444 AGPSLATIN
-454 VVERVAPRRP
+454 VVEQVAPRRP
-464 QLLLKTEILLR
+464 ELLLKTDIQLK
-475 LNQAGSMASPL
+475 LNQAGTMTSPL

-491 DHPRDGSAWQT
+491 DHPRDGGAWQA
-502 LARVWRSQGQEM
+502 LSLVWRSQGQEL

-521 EAQVAHYDYA
+521 EAQVARYDYA
-531 AAVDRFKAAQDLA
+531 AAVDRFKAAQDLS
-544 RKAGAG
+544 RKAGAK

-561 RLRAVEE
+561 RLRAVNE

-574 RDKAVNK
+574 SDKSINK

>member
-1 MLNGRHMEDPYVGNA
+1 
-16 VIAMPFLMPKLRT
+16 MPFLMQKLPKLHT
-29 VHILKALTASVLIA
+29 LKSLTASVLIA
-43 IQAVSPLTSSAQA
+43 IQVASPVASTAQA

-81 VRELYRDPD
+81 IKELYRDPD

-109 DAARKNGELSPE
+109 DAARKSGELSPE

-128 TLLLGKDRQVNAFAL
+128 TLILGKDRQVNAFAL

-154 IGVVSSGDELASVI
+154 ISVVSSGDELASVI

-238 DRMGYSLMSPA
+238 DRMGYSLMAPA

-304 VPTLEHVMM
+304 VPTMEHVMM
-313 SARARVIS
+313 AARARVIS

-331 ARLPRSGS
+331 ATLPRSGS
-339 FSSLSQFEQVAQ
+339 FASQSSLEQVAQ

-364 WPLAREMAQ
+364 WPLAREMVQ

-382 APANIQAKWLNA
+382 AQAHIQAQWLNA
-394 ELEFKA
+394 ELEYKA
-400 DNPQAALAALPLQFG
+400 DNPQAALAALPSLSSKTPQES
-415 NAPEAAPRGPASGN
+415 PKVTASGN
-429 LAGPREVGPREVGPR
+429 L
-444 EAGPSLATID
+444 AGPSLATID

-464 QLLLKTEILLR
+464 ELLLKTDILLK
-475 LNQAGSMASPL
+475 LNQAAPMASPL

-491 DHPRDGSAWQT
+491 DHPRDGLAWQT

-544 RKAGAG
+544 RRAGAQ

-574 RDKAVNK
+574 RDKSINK